1 MYQYNLPVTEFYNS
15 FPRAAVDIWK
25 DNVTGSAHV
34 VFQVLGTYKEWAGEL
49 KKGAEVMEIPKFLRR
64 DP

>member
-49 KKGAEVMEIPKFLRR
+49 KKGG
-64 DP
+64 